1 MNRNIKIVLIAIVLL
16 GIIATIV
23 YFIQRPGKEVKEK
36 IAVTPFE
43 KEIESKVQTSIVGP
57 DYNAASTAFY
67 NILDTI
73 ATEASIVNQDGS
85 KQLTKDE
92 VKNCK
97 EYAFDA
103 YLPIF
108 NQYQSDYFG
117 RSSWTEKELNA
128 LKSRAQNLLDMKIA
142 EGMDKS
148 MLDNIIANVNDYFA
162 AWKVINN
169 AKSCSS
175 IAAVQRIKEQAER
188 YQRQPLTNNASLQAG
203 LSDAFFEAK
212 VSLGQHIIA
221 LHGQELIKEQID
233 RYKEAFGEDLVY
245 ENVLKS
251 YDYETTYGYETMVVV
266 NGVNVRLRR
275 TPEIN
280 DYNIIATSSGNIHPD
295 NGEYLE
301 YLGETYDFY
310 KIRYRGI
317 EAYISKKYSYTV
329 NVPSTY

>member
-1 MNRNIKIVLIAIVLL
+1 MNRNIKISLIFVVLI

-23 YFIQRPGKEVKEK
+23 FFIKPPGKTVEER
-36 IAVTPFE
+36 IAATPFE
-43 KEIESKVQTSIVGP
+43 KEIENKVLASIKGQ
-57 DYNAASTAFY
+57 DYDAATTAFY

-73 ATEASIVNQDGS
+73 VTEASIVNSDGS

-97 EYAFDA
+97 ECAFDA

-108 NQYQSDYFG
+108 NQYQSKYFE

-148 MLDNIIANVNDYFA
+148 MLDNVVANVNDYFA

-175 IAAVQRIKEQAER
+175 IAAAQRINEQAES
-188 YQRQPLTNNASLQAG
+188 YQRQPLTNNASLQSG
-203 LSDAFFEAK
+203 LSDAFYDAK
-212 VSLGQHIIA
+212 VSLANHIIA
-221 LHGQELIKEQID
+221 INDQSLRKEQID
-233 RYKEAFGEDLVY
+233 RYKEAFGEDFVY
-245 ENVLKS
+245 DDLLKS

-280 DYNIIATSSGNIHPD
+280 DYNIIATSSGNLHPD

-317 EAYISKKYSYTV
+317 EAYISKQYSYTV